1 MIYYMYLYVLIYTVP
16 GFQTNLHHGGGFMQ
30 VIPMGASMWAGKS
43 IQPYPSTSS
52 ADAGRASDMCMED
65 SRAIY
70 QPLKKTFTSV

>member
-1 MIYYMYLYVLIYTVP
+1 MYKDILCQDSKPTYTM
-16 GFQTNLHHGGGFMQ
+16 GGGFMQ

-52 ADAGRASDMCMED
+52 ADAGRASDMCMEH